1 MRYSRVIIRIETR
14 DTVCSKSVLNEITDK
29 VVKAAKES
37 LGDKLDKVILYGSYA
52 RGDFTD
58 ESDIDI
64 MVIADVRLE
73 DRHKVYDMIWSV
85 TGDMDL
91 EYDVIVSV
99 HVADCV
105 TYYRFIND
113 LPFYININTEGI
125 LLSA

>member
-1 MRYSRVIIRIETR
+1 
-14 DTVCSKSVLNEITDK
+14 VCSKSVLNEITDK